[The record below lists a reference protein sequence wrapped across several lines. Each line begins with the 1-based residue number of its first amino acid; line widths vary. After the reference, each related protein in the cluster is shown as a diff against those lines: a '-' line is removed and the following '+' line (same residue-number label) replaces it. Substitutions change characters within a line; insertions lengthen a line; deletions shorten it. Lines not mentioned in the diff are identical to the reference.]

1 MAIETTQ
8 DSIWNAAKKD
18 FKSLFPSDVY
28 QMWFEPLKCLRIEEE
43 EAVIE
48 VPNSFSSIWI
58 QDNYLD
64 LITRQIRQYCGTVN
78 RVRLEVTEAHP
89 DEENLKEDSL
99 AVNRVEEKSSE
110 DVRSAVRVARSTAEN
125 RNAPVGM
132 MLNPK
137 YTFETFVV
145 GQGSQLAH
153 AACIAVANAPARAY
167 NPLFLYGET
176 GLGKTH
182 LMHAVAHQILEGNP
196 SARIAYISTEKFTN
210 EFIRAIQENTVVKFR
225 QRYRNVDALLID
237 DIHFLSGKEST
248 QEEFFHTFN
257 ELFESQR
264 QIFITSDRPASEIAK
279 LESRLVSR
287 FQWGLLTDIQSP
299 DFETRYAILTK
310 KASTLEVELADEIL
324 QFLAQRVS
332 RNVRRMEGALTRVA
346 SFMTLTKQPVDIPTV
361 ERLLQDI
368 LQEEAQNQ
376 VTIEKIQKKVVD
388 YYHLRLGDMVSKR
401 RPNNIAFP
409 RQIAMYLSRLLTS
422 HSLQEIGEAFGG
434 RDHGTVIHACRTVE
448 NIMDQDESV
457 KRSVDYLTKQ
467 LAGDRS

>member
-1 MAIETTQ
+1 MSTETTQ
-8 DSIWNAAKKD
+8 DPIWISAKQD
-18 FKSLFPSDVY
+18 FKTLFPSDVY
-28 QMWFEPLKCLRIEEE
+28 QMWFEPLKCVRIEEE
-43 EAVIE
+43 EAVLE
-48 VPNSFSSIWI
+48 APNDFSSIWI

-78 RVRLEVTEAHP
+78 RVRLQVMSDGMSNGDTPVDSPGSAQP
-89 DEENLKEDSL
+89 REEI
-99 AVNRVEEKSSE
+99 RP
-110 DVRSAVRVARSTAEN
+110 AVRVN
-125 RNAPVGM
+125 RGPEQRQDPVGM
-132 MLNPK
+132 LLNPK

-196 SARIAYISTEKFTN
+196 ASRIAYISTEKFTN

-225 QRYRNVDALLID
+225 QRYRNVDALLVD

-310 KASTLEVELADEIL
+310 KASSLDVELADDIL

-376 VTIEKIQKKVVD
+376 VTIEKIQKKVVE
-388 YYHLRLGDMVSKR
+388 YYNLRLGDMTSKR

-409 RQIAMYLSRLLTS
+409 RQIAMYLSRVLTS

-434 RDHGTVIHACRTVE
+434 RDHGTVIHACKTVE

-467 LAGDRS
+467 LAGDRG